1 MRWGL
6 IGTGWHARA
15 KIAPTLAASGQL
27 AGVVASSP
35 DKAAAFVEEIGA
47 GRAFPSLAA
56 MLADPAIDAVFVSTP
71 NDLHLEQVL
80 AAAAAG
86 KHVLVEKPMALDGSQ
101 CRRMIEACR
110 NADVRLGVGFQLRH
124 HPVHREIARM
134 IRAGDLGTIVLLRAE
149 WHTAY
154 GPWRNWRADPARAGS
169 DVLGAVGVHVLDLLC
184 ALADAEV
191 ADVSALVDRDP
202 ATGME
207 QTLAAS
213 LRFANGIIAQASI
226 TRRARGPL
234 PSVHAL
240 GTEGSATGVGTLGM
254 APTGRLLVTRGDATE
269 ERNLPVPDLYAAQ
282 FEAFA
287 QAAATGHEPDASG
300 TDGLRSVLL
309 SERLLEPQ
317 GQSTL

>member
-15 KIAPTLAASGQL
+15 KIAPALAASGQL

-35 DKAAAFVEEIGA
+35 DKAAAFVEEVGA
-47 GRAFPSLAA
+47 GRPYPSLAA
-56 MLADPAIDAVFVSTP
+56 MLADPTIDAVFVATP

-80 AAAAAG
+80 ATAAAG
-86 KHVLVEKPMALDGSQ
+86 KHVLVEKPMAPDRRQ
-101 CRRMIEACR
+101 CRQMIQACHQ
-110 NADVRLGVGFQLRH
+110 ADARLGVGFQLRH
-124 HPVHREIARM
+124 HPVHREIARLV
-134 IRAGDLGTIVLLRAE
+134 RAGALGEIVLLRAE

-169 DVLGAVGVHVLDLLC
+169 DVLGAVGVHVFDLLC

-191 ADVSALVDRDP
+191 AEVSALVDRDP

-213 LRFANGIIAQASI
+213 LRFADGIIAQGSI
-226 TRRARGPL
+226 TRRARGPM
-234 PSVHAL
+234 PSVQVL
-240 GTEGSATGVGTLGM
+240 GTEGSAIGVGTLGM

-269 ERNLPVPDLYAAQ
+269 EQALPVPDLYAAQ

-287 QAAATGHEPDASG
+287 QAVAAGREPDASG

-309 SERLLEPQ
+309 GARLLAP
-317 GQSTL
+317 

>member
-15 KIAPTLAASGQL
+15 KIAPALGEQL
-27 AGVVASSP
+27 AGVVGSSAA
-35 DKAAAFVEEIGA
+35 KAAAFVEEVGT
-47 GRAFPSLAA
+47 GRAWPSLAA

-86 KHVLVEKPMALDGSQ
+86 KHVLVEKPMALDSSQ

-110 NADVRLGVGFQLRH
+110 SADVRLGVGFQLRH
-124 HPVHREIARM
+124 HPVHREIARL
-134 IRAGDLGTIVLLRAE
+134 IRTAALGEVVLLRAE

-154 GPWRNWRADPARAGS
+154 GPWRNWRADPDRAGS
-169 DVLGAVGVHVLDLLC
+169 DVLGAVGVHVFDLLC

-207 QTLAAS
+207 RTLAAT
-213 LRFANGIIAQASI
+213 LRFANGIIAQGSI

-234 PSVHAL
+234 PSVQVL
-240 GTEGSATGVGTLGM
+240 GTEGSAIGVGTLGM

-269 ERNLPVPDLYAAQ
+269 ERALAVPDLYAAQ

-287 QAAATGHEPDASG
+287 QAVAAGREPDASG

-309 SERLLEPQ
+309 SARLLAP
-317 GQSTL
+317 

>member
-15 KIAPTLAASGQL
+15 KIAPALAASGRL

-35 DKAAAFVEEIGA
+35 DKAAAFVAEVGA
-47 GRAFPSLAA
+47 GRPYPSLAA
-56 MLADPAIDAVFVSTP
+56 MLADPAIDAVLVATP

-80 AAAAAG
+80 ATAAAG
-86 KHVLVEKPMALDGSQ
+86 KHVLVEKPMALDGGQ
-101 CRRMIEACR
+101 CRQMIEACQQ
-110 NADVRLGVGFQLRH
+110 AGVRLGVGFQLRH
-124 HPVHREIARM
+124 HPVHREIARLV
-134 IRAGDLGTIVLLRAE
+134 RAGALGEIVLLRAE

-169 DVLGAVGVHVLDLLC
+169 DVLGAVGVHVFDLLC

-191 ADVSALVDRDP
+191 VDVSALVDRDP
-202 ATGME
+202 QTGME

-213 LRFANGIIAQASI
+213 LRFAGGIIAQGSV

-234 PSVHAL
+234 ASIHVL
-240 GTEGSATGVGTLGM
+240 GTEGAATGAGTLGM
-254 APTGRLLVTRGDATE
+254 APTGRLLVTHGDTTE
-269 ERNLPVPDLYAAQ
+269 DRTLPVPDLYATQ

-287 QAAATGHEPDASG
+287 QAVAAGHDPDASG

-309 SERLLEPQ
+309 SARLLEPR
-317 GQSTL
+317 GHGTL

>member
-15 KIAPTLAASGQL
+15 KIAPALATSDQL
-27 AGVVASSP
+27 AGVVASTP
-35 DKAAAFVEEIGA
+35 GKAAAFVEEVGA
-47 GRAFPSLAA
+47 GRPFESLAA

-80 AAAAAG
+80 EAAAAG
-86 KHVLVEKPMALDGSQ
+86 KHVLVEKPMALDGDQ
-101 CRRMIEACR
+101 CRQMIDACHQ
-110 NADVRLGVGFQLRH
+110 AGVRLGVGFQLRH
-124 HPVHREIARM
+124 HPVHREIARL
-134 IRAGDLGTIVLLRAE
+134 IGAGALGEIVPLRAE

-154 GPWRNWRADPARAGS
+154 GPWQNWRADPARAGS

-184 ALADAEV
+184 ALAGAEV

-202 ATGME
+202 ATAME
-207 QTLAAS
+207 RTLAAS
-213 LRFANGIIAQASI
+213 LRFANGIIAQGSI

-234 PSVHAL
+234 PSVHVL

-254 APTGRLLVTRGDATE
+254 APTGRLQVTRGDTTE
-269 ERNLPVPDLYAAQ
+269 ERTLPVPDLYAAQ

-287 QAAATGHEPDASG
+287 QAAAAGREPDASG
-300 TDGLRSVLL
+300 ADGLRSVLL
-309 SERLLEPQ
+309 SARLL
-317 GQSTL
+317 SH